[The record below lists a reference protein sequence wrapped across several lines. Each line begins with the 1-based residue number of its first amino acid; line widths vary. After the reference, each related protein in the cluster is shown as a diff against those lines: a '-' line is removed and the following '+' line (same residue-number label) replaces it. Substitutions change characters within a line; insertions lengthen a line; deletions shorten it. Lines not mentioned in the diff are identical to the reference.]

1 MSQKF
6 IIFPWRFKL
15 SVNKLI
21 QSSLIVLSP
30 IGLLFGLG
38 NVEAQA
44 AQISIVNHSFEDTS
58 GMQVFNEFTFG
69 SLPGW
74 NVYDPNNITGLN
86 DVFPGTLQP
95 DGSTFF
101 NDFAP
106 DGDRVAI
113 LFNRDNT
120 AGLGEYGFE
129 QTLADTLQANR
140 SYTLQVE
147 VGNITSGTADDGQFF
162 NLDGFPGYRVDL
174 LAGGQVIASDNNTLA
189 GSIPEG
195 EFATSTINF
204 VTGDNPLLLNQQLGI
219 RLVSLN
225 VADNSTANTSAA
237 DIEIDFDNVRLDSQ
251 AVPEPATILGTLTA
265 TGISLLLKRKKS
277 RVR

>member
-30 IGLLFGLG
+30 IGLLLGLG

-74 NVYDPNNITGLN
+74 SLYDPNNVTGN
-86 DVFPGTLQP
+86 DGYFPGTLQP
-95 DGSTFF
+95 NGVDFF

-113 LFNRDNT
+113 LFNRANT
-120 AGLGEYGFE
+120 SGQGEYGFE
-129 QTLADTLQANR
+129 QTLGDTLQANR

-147 VGNITSGTADDGQFF
+147 VGNITSGFAVNNEFF